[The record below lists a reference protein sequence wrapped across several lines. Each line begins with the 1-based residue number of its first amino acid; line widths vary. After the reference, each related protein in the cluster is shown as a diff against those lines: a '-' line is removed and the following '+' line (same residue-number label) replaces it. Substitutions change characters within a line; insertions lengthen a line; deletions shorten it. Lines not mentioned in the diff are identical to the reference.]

1 MRRLG
6 GPAAPRANAAF
17 SRQVQR
23 AARWSAPAGQ
33 LAPSANAGTDHVL
46 ADATLSAAL
55 RSRAAEI
62 EAAFDAI
69 EPALRAIA
77 PLQFES
83 DFLERAKAHLRAA
96 LALDVASEELHA
108 AWNAPLDIP
117 KLYAHCVLETFSRL
131 VDRAFD
137 RSLARLS
144 DGEDA
149 QTLIHRWGYHAVDIS
164 PCADGRLSGVVDY
177 ILRVPPAVVT
187 ARTPYA
193 GALFDVEESLQH
205 WERVE
210 LGRWREGRPN
220 AAGAQTTYLKI
231 GVYHFSSGDP
241 QHEGCAAHGHS
252 GTRAAEALLTRLDGF
267 ATAVERSHGGARVS
281 TLLVGVDTDNDAIRV
296 HVPDVSG
303 TMRVDRFVDN
313 SSLYEQT
320 RNLERAVAKETI
332 REAVAACAGVAAD
345 DPASEGMR
353 WFCGYLLK
361 NNIGQI
367 DAVRVWH
374 GGSYTDRGHTERIV
388 LVGDALDDVQLRNLA
403 FQAQMETVEEGSGDL
418 DIGMRIVR
426 GLHEPR
432 GLAVPVLVHM
442 RYDARVPGSRE
453 RARVRAL
460 RLRGAIHA
468 RYAPL
473 GAKLHV
479 HAVVRPGDGGPV
491 ERVEP
496 NVAGSENGS

>member
-1 MRRLG
+1 VNASTMRRLG

-23 AARWSAPAGQ
+23 AARWPAPVEE
-33 LAPSANAGTDHVL
+33 LARGANAGPDHVL

-83 DFLERAKAHLRAA
+83 NFLERAKAHLRAA
-96 LALDVASEELHA
+96 LALDVASEELQA

-193 GALFDVEESLQH
+193 GAMFDVEEALQH

-210 LGRWREGRPN
+210 LRRWREGRR
-220 AAGAQTTYLKI
+220 
-231 GVYHFSSGDP
+231 
-241 QHEGCAAHGHS
+241 
-252 GTRAAEALLTRLDGF
+252 TRRTSKRR
-267 ATAVERSHGGARVS
+267 T
-281 TLLVGVDTDNDAIRV
+281 
-296 HVPDVSG
+296 
-303 TMRVDRFVDN
+303 
-313 SSLYEQT
+313 
-320 RNLERAVAKETI
+320 
-332 REAVAACAGVAAD
+332 
-345 DPASEGMR
+345 
-353 WFCGYLLK
+353 
-361 NNIGQI
+361 
-367 DAVRVWH
+367 
-374 GGSYTDRGHTERIV
+374 
-388 LVGDALDDVQLRNLA
+388 
-403 FQAQMETVEEGSGDL
+403 
-418 DIGMRIVR
+418 
-426 GLHEPR
+426 
-432 GLAVPVLVHM
+432 
-442 RYDARVPGSRE
+442 
-453 RARVRAL
+453 
-460 RLRGAIHA
+460 
-468 RYAPL
+468 
-473 GAKLHV
+473 
-479 HAVVRPGDGGPV
+479 
-491 ERVEP
+491 
-496 NVAGSENGS
+496 